1 MKTIG
6 KVIGAFVG
14 VALVLTMLT
23 ILSWPVLILS
33 TIGLWYY
40 TKKDLNPKYQK
51 IALTALIFSF
61 FGVFLSLN
69 DFSSE
74 DAEESAKTE
83 EVATKESVEP
93 KEKKIEEKESVEA
106 VSKEPEPEPEP
117 APVVQAPAPAPAPEP
132 EPEINLLNPEMVMA
146 TMQESFG
153 SSASIRY
160 EAESKTFIFT
170 VTDENVATAIIATAS
185 GIIGRE
191 DWDIL
196 VNEFVDL
203 GLTTKDVL
211 GSGYSVVMENPA
223 NPAYYLFLVYDGV
236 LVYNF
241 ADDL

>member
-33 TIGLWYY
+33 AIGLWYY

-61 FGVFLSLN
+61 FGVFLSLSN
-69 DFSSE
+69 FSAE
-74 DAEESAKTE
+74 DAEEPTKTE

-93 KEKKIEEKESVEA
+93 KEKKVEEKESVEA
-106 VSKEPEPEPEP
+106 VSKEPEPEPKP
-117 APVVQAPAPAPAPEP
+117 APVVQAPTPAPAPEP

-160 EAESKTFIFT
+160 EAESKTFVFT

-191 DWDIL
+191 DWDVL

-241 ADDL
+241 ADEL

>member
-33 TIGLWYY
+33 AIGLWYY

-69 DFSSE
+69 NFSGE
-74 DAEESAKTE
+74 DAEEPTKTE

-117 APVVQAPAPAPAPEP
+117 ATVVQAPTPAPAPKP

-160 EAESKTFIFT
+160 ESESKTFIFT